1 MKINNDTEISHEWL
15 SVRAANVLRNAGY
28 RTVGEISNLD
38 DREMM
43 RLPFMGVKTLKE
55 VRHFIPCPVR
65 LAQIRQSASNDEA
78 FIDRVAV
85 AILPTIV
92 CDMMADG
99 LYATED
105 DNAERAAVQAY
116 AYAKAMAEVRG

>member
-1 MKINNDTEISHEWL
+1 MNITSSTEISDKWL
-15 SVRAANVLRNAGY
+15 SVRAANIFLGAGY
-28 RTVGEISNLD
+28 RTVGEISGLS

-43 RLPFMGVKTLKE
+43 RLPFMGAKTLKE
-55 VRHFIPCPVR
+55 VRSFIPCPVR
-65 LAQIRQSASNDEA
+65 PAQIRQAASNDEA

-92 CDMMADG
+92 RDMMADG

-116 AYAKAMAEVRG
+116 AYAYAMAEARK